1 MKDVFGTS
9 SSDLSAASI
18 SGGVYIRPSA
28 VVPDFRK
35 SNSGVDKVSMEV
47 I

>member
-18 SGGVYIRPSA
+18 SGGVYMRPS
-28 VVPDFRK
+28 VGVPDFRK
-35 SNSGVDKVSMEV
+35 SNSGVDRVSKEV